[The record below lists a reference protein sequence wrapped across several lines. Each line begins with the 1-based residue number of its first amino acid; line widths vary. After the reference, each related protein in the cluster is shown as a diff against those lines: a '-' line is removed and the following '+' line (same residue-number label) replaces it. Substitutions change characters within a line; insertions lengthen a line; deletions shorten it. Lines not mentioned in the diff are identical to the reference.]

1 MVCHIFYGC
10 EEFLAPLL
18 VYGEVICK
26 EVIFPVN
33 FDTQNSLAN
42 KKGINFLPKKDRRLI
57 LAACVPCTYRDTVAW
72 PGGQQLRV
80 FFFLMQNSWIIQGV
94 RERA

>member
-1 MVCHIFYGC
+1 VRGVSHFFMGAK
-10 EEFLAPLL
+10 EFLAPFL

-42 KKGINFLPKKDRRLI
+42 KKGKDFLPKKR
-57 LAACVPCTYRDTVAW
+57 
-72 PGGQQLRV
+72 
-80 FFFLMQNSWIIQGV
+80 
-94 RERA
+94 